1 MSGHSKWNNIKNKK
15 GAEDAK
21 KGKVFG
27 YVSRLIRVAVKEGKS
42 GDPNTNP
49 SLRFALE
56 KAKAVNMP
64 RVNVD
69 RAIERG
75 LGKTKSGQSLEEVT
89 YEGYGP
95 GGVGFMVTAITDNR
109 NRTGSEIRTCFDHHG
124 GSLGSPGSAAYLF
137 TLAPDGSASV
147 KIPLQIE
154 DHSTR
159 AQVESLVELLENQDD
174 VEEVVHN
181 ME

>member
-1 MSGHSKWNNIKNKK
+1 
-15 GAEDAK
+15 
-21 KGKVFG
+21 
-27 YVSRLIRVAVKEGKS
+27 
-42 GDPNTNP
+42 
-49 SLRFALE
+49 LRFALE
-56 KAKAVNMP
+56 KAKAANMP
-64 RVNVD
+64 RANVD

-75 LGKTKSGQSLEEVT
+75 LGSTKSGQSLDEVV

-95 GGVGFMVTAITDNR
+95 GGVGFLVTTITDNR

-124 GSLGSPGSAAYLF
+124 GSLGGPGSAGYLF
-137 TLAPDGSASV
+137 TISPDGSKTV

-154 DHSTR
+154 DNSVR
-159 AQVESLVELLENQDD
+159 AQVEGLVELLENQDD